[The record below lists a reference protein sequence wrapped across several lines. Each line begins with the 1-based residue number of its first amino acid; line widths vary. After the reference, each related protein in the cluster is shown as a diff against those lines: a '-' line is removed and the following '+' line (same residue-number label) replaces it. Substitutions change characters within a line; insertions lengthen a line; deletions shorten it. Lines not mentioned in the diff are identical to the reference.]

1 MLEGLK
7 TQERVVDII
16 REHGLESDRH
26 FLDSSLATLEQWLP
40 RVYLDYPSGLSWQA
54 TDALGKEFCAED
66 RIAGHVLYFLNNKI
80 AQEGHTCYP
89 ISLLFGALS
98 YTFPKLVE
106 EKQELQESLKKL
118 MDFGKVVASKQALWI
133 THSHADENLILSGIR
148 DAASRNPDLDIPA
161 DAYISG
167 LTDAQAQAIRALTK
181 SRVVILDG
189 FPGTGK
195 TWTSAKIVKYLE
207 AEGYDVTLLAPT
219 GLAAKNL
226 KDRCKKYASTI
237 HSFVLSRK
245 NQENTLQGRQAF
257 IIDEFSMVD
266 TRILAEFFE
275 VIQDCSPYLVFVG
288 DTNQLPSVGA
298 GNLLSEIIALREKLN
313 LGYIQLTEIIRQQ
326 TGSEIALNAALIR
339 SGRTELLNQSE
350 FNFCEM
356 DSSNIPDVIL
366 KFANKM
372 VSDRRE
378 FVVLSPVKRG
388 PCGVDSLNHVL
399 RQIFN
404 PPSAHKRESEEYR
417 EGDRILVNRNFYD
430 YGLVNGDIGT
440 LKEIQSANKFVIVV
454 ADKEYTIDN
463 EVISNLKHAYALT
476 VHKAQGQEFETVL
489 MPFIDGFGSML
500 KNRLLYTAI
509 TRAKRKCVVFGSM
522 SAVRKAIRNNKDQD
536 RFTGLQLIETGRPSW
551 SKA

>member
-1 MLEGLK
+1 VSEDLK
-7 TQERVVDII
+7 KQNRVADILK
-16 REHGLESDRH
+16 EEGLESDRK
-26 FLDSSLATLEQWLP
+26 FFEESLATLDQWLP

-54 TDALGKEFCAED
+54 VDALGRVFCSED
-66 RIAGHVLYFLNNKI
+66 RVSGYVLYFLNNKI

-89 ISLLFGALS
+89 LSLLFGALS
-98 YTFPKLVE
+98 YTFPRLVE
-106 EKQELQESLKKL
+106 DKPQLQESIRKL
-118 MDFGKVVASKQALWI
+118 MDFGRVMVNKHAIWI
-133 THSHADENLILSGIR
+133 THSHADENMILSGIR
-148 DAASRNPDLDIPA
+148 DAASRKPDLDIPA

-167 LTDAQAQAIRALTK
+167 LTSAQAQAIRELNN
-181 SRVVILDG
+181 SRVLILDG

-195 TWTSAKIVKYLE
+195 TWTSSKIVKYLE

-245 NQENTLQGRQAF
+245 NQDKTLQGRQAF

-266 TRILAEFFE
+266 TRILSEFFE

-298 GNLLSEIIALREKLN
+298 GNLLAEIISLKDKLK
-313 LGYIQLTEIIRQQ
+313 LSYVQLTEIIRQQ
-326 TGSEIALNAALIR
+326 TGSEIAQNAALIR
-339 SGRTELLNQSE
+339 SGRTDLINQAE

-356 DSSNIPDVIL
+356 APSDIPQTIL

-372 VSDRRE
+372 MSDRRE
-378 FVVLSPVKRG
+378 FVVLSPVKKG
-388 PCGVDSLNHVL
+388 PCGVDALNAVL
-399 RQIFN
+399 REIFN
-404 PPSAHKRESEEYR
+404 PPSSHKRQTDEYR

-440 LKEIQSANKFVIVV
+440 LKEIQSPNKFVIAV

-509 TRAKRKCVVFGSM
+509 TRAKRKCVVFGNM
-522 SAVRKAIRNNKDQD
+522 TAMKRAIKNNKDQD
-536 RFTGLQLIETGRPSW
+536 RFTGLQLIELGKPSW
-551 SKA
+551 GKA

>member
-1 MLEGLK
+1 MADELN
-7 TQERVVDII
+7 TQNRVVDLIK
-16 REHGLESDRH
+16 EHGTEGDRR
-26 FLDSSLATLEQWLP
+26 FMEDNLDTLQQWLP
-40 RVYLDYPSGLSWQA
+40 RVYLDYPFGLSWQA
-54 TDALGKEFCAED
+54 TDAIGREFSKDD

-80 AQEGHTCYP
+80 AQEGHTCFP

-98 YTFPKLVE
+98 YTFPNLVRD
-106 EKQELQESLKKL
+106 KTHLQEALRKL
-118 MDFGKVVASKQALWI
+118 MDFGKVVANRYAVWI
-133 THSHADENLILSGIR
+133 THAHSDENMILSGIR
-148 DAASRNPDLDIPA
+148 DASSRKPDLDIPA
-161 DAYISG
+161 DAYILG
-167 LTDAQAQAIRALTK
+167 LTDAQAQAIRALNT
-181 SRVVILDG
+181 SRVLILDG

-245 NQENTLQGRQAF
+245 NQENTLQGRHAF

-298 GNLLSEIIALREKLN
+298 GNLMSEIISLKDKLN
-313 LGYIQLTEIIRQQ
+313 LAYVQLTDIIRQQ

-339 SGRTELLNQSE
+339 KGKTELLNQSE

-356 DSSNIPDVIL
+356 SEIDIPETIL
-366 KFANKM
+366 KFAKKM
-372 VSDRRE
+372 TQDRRE
-378 FVVLSPVKRG
+378 FVVLSPIKKG
-388 PCGVDSLNHVL
+388 ACGVDSLNATL
-399 RQIFN
+399 REIFN
-404 PPSAHKRESEEYR
+404 PPAIQKRESNEFR

-440 LKEIQSANKFVIVV
+440 IKEIQSAKQFVISI
-454 ADKEYTIDN
+454 ADKEYTIDK
-463 EVISNLKHAYALT
+463 EIISNLKHAYVLT
-476 VHKAQGQEFETVL
+476 VHKSQGQEFETVL
-489 MPFIDGFGSML
+489 MPFVEGFGSML

-509 TRAKRKCVVFGSM
+509 TRAKKKCVVFGNM
-522 SAVRKAIRNNKDQD
+522 SAIRKAIKNTKDQD
-536 RFTGLQLIETGRPSW
+536 RFTGLQLIETGKPSW
-551 SKA
+551 SKS